1 MTTQKT
7 IKTGSDIHPAVRK
20 HYAEAIK
27 KSSGCCGGGS
37 NCGCG
42 SSDEAASYS
51 GKGFYEESLLKDL
64 PENIS
69 AASLGC
75 GNPVALASLKPGQTV
90 LDLGS
95 GGGLDCFLAAKQVG
109 TTGRVIGVDMTP
121 EMIDQARKNR
131 VTTGLQNVEF
141 RLGEIEHLPV
151 PDQSVDVVISN
162 CVINLSPD
170 KPQVFKEILRALKPG
185 GRIAVSDIV
194 LDGELPENVKE
205 SLNAWAGCI
214 AGALQ
219 AEEVKRLLSEIGFIN
234 ISLVPMYYSEETL
247 ADIAK
252 TYDLQGE
259 FDAKTIRKKIFS
271 ADISALKP

>member
-1 MTTQKT
+1 MTTHKT
-7 IKTGSDIHPAVRK
+7 IKTGSDIRPAVRK

-27 KSSGCCGGGS
+27 KSSGCCGGGA

-42 SSDEAASYS
+42 SSDKDTSYS

-64 PENIS
+64 PEDIS

-151 PDQSVDVVISN
+151 SDASVDVVISN

-170 KPQVFKEILRALKPG
+170 KPQVFAEIFRALKPG

-194 LDGELPENVKE
+194 LDGDLPDNVRE

-219 AEEVKRLLSEIGFIN
+219 VAEVKKLLTQTGFTN
-234 ISLVPMYYSEETL
+234 ISLVPMYYSPEML

-259 FDAKTIRKKIFS
+259 FDASTIRKKIFS
-271 ADISALKP
+271 ADISAIKP